1 MNFDYI
7 FKVVVVGLKN
17 IGKSSLV
24 RSNHEYDHIDCMDT
38 LGVHFQTIFQVHNN
52 LRIQL
57 QLWNVKMSSKFKQQ
71 YHSYLQGAR
80 GYILYFEK
88 SDKESFKNLNKW
100 IKVIR
105 NFRGSNT
112 PIILIGH
119 QSGLENLVNEKEI
132 ESFMKKNKLV
142 KSYLSYND
150 TKNER
155 DLIFKVLIKQIMRSI
170 ESYKTNNKV
179 TRDPLEIQHLY
190 DNIFQ
195 A

>member
-1 MNFDYI
+1 M
-7 FKVVVVGLKN
+7 
-17 IGKSSLV
+17 
-24 RSNHEYDHIDCMDT
+24 
-38 LGVHFQTIFQVHNN
+38 
-52 LRIQL
+52 
-57 QLWNVKMSSKFKQQ
+57 
-71 YHSYLQGAR
+71 
-80 GYILYFEK
+80 
-88 SDKESFKNLNKW
+88 
-100 IKVIR
+100 
-105 NFRGSNT
+105 
-112 PIILIGH
+112 
-119 QSGLENLVNEKEI
+119 NEKEI

-170 ESYKTNNKV
+170 DSCKTNDKV